1 MLGETEEVAS
11 SITPLP
17 KTGKMAAPGQLA
29 AIDLRKEEEWEGE
42 GASRGRGVDCGAV
55 AAGDRTV
62 AAECARGTGTG
73 GGEELFNVSTSIH
86 MMFHYLIRKYFTWCS
101 FECFIRYFIMLNIMF
116 QQLQFK
122 VFM

>member
-29 AIDLRKEEEWEGE
+29 AIDLRKEEEWEG
-42 GASRGRGVDCGAV
+42 GVDVRV

-86 MMFHYLIRKYFTWCS
+86 MMFYYLIRKYFTWCS
-101 FECFIRYFIMLNIMF
+101 LNVSSGI
-116 QQLQFK
+116 L
-122 VFM
+122 

>member
-42 GASRGRGVDCGAV
+42 GGGGLWRGGGRGSDGGRGMRE
-55 AAGDRTV
+55 GDGNGRR
-62 AAECARGTGTG
+62 RG
-73 GGEELFNVSTSIH
+73 VI
-86 MMFHYLIRKYFTWCS
+86 
-101 FECFIRYFIMLNIMF
+101 
-116 QQLQFK
+116 
-122 VFM
+122 

>member
-42 GASRGRGVDCGAV
+42 GGW
-55 AAGDRTV
+55 TV
-62 AAECARGTGTG
+62 ARWRQGIGRWPRNARGGRER
-73 GGEELFNVSTSIH
+73 EEERS
-86 MMFHYLIRKYFTWCS
+86 YL
-101 FECFIRYFIMLNIMF
+101 MF
-116 QQLQFK
+116 QQ
-122 VFM
+122 VFI